1 MQNKEVMGKRLYLAE
16 IVATDRRKASRV
28 LWGPNL
34 EVCESI
40 VEAVDL
46 QPSRI

>member
-1 MQNKEVMGKRLYLAE
+1 MHNKEVMGERVYLGA
-16 IVATDRRKASRV
+16 ILATDRRKASRV

-34 EVCESI
+34 KVCKSI
-40 VEAVDL
+40 VETVDL